1 MAVDPREE
9 ESAVT
14 ETAVI
19 PDIDPA
25 EVEQAA
31 GQVIGILT
39 GGMLSHMIDIGA
51 RTNLFDALSAGPAT
65 CVEIADRAGLTE
77 RYVREW
83 LAALVTG
90 GIVQYDPSTST
101 YALPAALAAVL
112 TDGPM
117 NMTPF

>member
-1 MAVDPREE
+1 M
-9 ESAVT
+9 T

-31 GQVIGILT
+31 GQLVGILT

-51 RTNLFDALSAGPAT
+51 RTNLFDALAAGPAT
-65 CVEIADRAGLTE
+65 SVELADRAGLTE

-83 LAALVTG
+83 LGALVTG
-90 GIVQYDPSTST
+90 GIVQYEPSTKPQLASQCQSISRFAT
-101 YALPAALAAVL
+101 RSRLPGRYQPNGAR
-112 TDGPM
+112 
-117 NMTPF
+117 